1 MKTDINEGFGFV
13 IHDVARLLRWSFD
26 RQSQDLGLTRAQWS
40 VLAHLFRGDGIPQ
53 KSLAC
58 LMDIAPI
65 TLARHLD
72 HLEVD
77 AWIERRDD
85 PNDRRAKRV
94 YLTPKAKPMIE
105 KLGKLGQKIRKQALS
120 GIDAK
125 DEKMFLDVLLRIRE
139 NLGDNN

>member
-40 VLAHLFRGDGIPQ
+40 VLAHLFRGDGIQQ

-125 DEKMFLDVLLRIRE
+125 DEKIFLDVLLRIRE

>member
-40 VLAHLFRGDGIPQ
+40 VLAHLTRGDGIQQ

-105 KLGKLGQKIRKQALS
+105 KLGKLGQKVRKQALS

>member
-40 VLAHLFRGDGIPQ
+40 VLAHLFRGDGIQQ

>member
-40 VLAHLFRGDGIPQ
+40 VLAHLTSGDGIQQ

-125 DEKMFLDVLLRIRE
+125 DEKIFLDVLLRIRE